1 MTVGGPELLILFGFG
16 IFALVP
22 LVLGILVAIDASRFP
37 DAAFDAAGTSKVLW
51 IVLPL
56 VGILVCGVVTI
67 VAAIVWY
74 STYRPRVQTEGG
86 AIQ

>member
-1 MTVGGPELLILFGFG
+1 MSLGGPELLILFGFG
-16 IFALVP
+16 IFGLVP

-56 VGILVCGVVTI
+56 VGIVACGVVTI

-74 STYRPRVQTEGG
+74 STYRPRVSQGG
-86 AIQ
+86 AVR

>member
-1 MTVGGPELLILFGFG
+1 MSLGGPELLIFFGFG

-56 VGILVCGVVTI
+56 VGIVVCGVVTI

-74 STYRPRVQTEGG
+74 SSYRPRVSQGG
-86 AIQ
+86 TVR